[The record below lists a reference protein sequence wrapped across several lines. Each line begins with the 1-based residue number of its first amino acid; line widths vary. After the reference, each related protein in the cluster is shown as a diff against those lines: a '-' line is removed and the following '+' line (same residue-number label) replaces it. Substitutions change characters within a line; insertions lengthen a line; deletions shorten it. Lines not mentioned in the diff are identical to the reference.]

1 MEPLAVL
8 LPVLRRLL
16 EVFLALGARPL
27 EQAQRL
33 LPLPAPD
40 TTEHM
45 EELGDLCKDVFAGL
59 LLEETGKQGGRRG
72 ATTST
77 H

>member
-33 LPLPAPD
+33 LSLPAPD

-45 EELGDLCKDVFAGL
+45 EELEDLCKVVF
-59 LLEETGKQGGRRG
+59 GG
-72 ATTST
+72 
-77 H
+77 